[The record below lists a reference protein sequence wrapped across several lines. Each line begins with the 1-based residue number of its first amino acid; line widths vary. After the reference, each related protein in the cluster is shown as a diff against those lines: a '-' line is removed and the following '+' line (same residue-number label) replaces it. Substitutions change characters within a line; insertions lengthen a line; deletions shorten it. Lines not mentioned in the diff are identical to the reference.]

1 MPRRMFS
8 AVSKSR
14 CACNSAFSSE
24 SRHARRNMP
33 NNRESQLR
41 KATIAVLLF
50 VTQGSDGIEP
60 RGAPRREIAGQH
72 SHAEKKH
79 GRSCDRCRIAGA
91 DAKQETGK
99 QHIKC
104 TRKP

>member
-14 CACNSAFSSE
+14 CVCNSAFSSE
-24 SRHARRNMP
+24 SRRERRNMP
-33 NNRESQLR
+33 INRESQLR

-79 GRSCDRCRIAGA
+79 ASGCDCCRIAGT
-91 DAKQETGK
+91 DAKQEPGK
-99 QHIKC
+99 QRHKSQ
-104 TRKP
+104 RKP